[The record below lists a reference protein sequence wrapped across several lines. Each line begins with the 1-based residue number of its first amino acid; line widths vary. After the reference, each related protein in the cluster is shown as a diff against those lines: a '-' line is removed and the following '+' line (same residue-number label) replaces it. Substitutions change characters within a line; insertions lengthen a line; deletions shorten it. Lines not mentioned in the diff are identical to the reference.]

1 MNYLTLTLPPSW
13 GAEESY
19 DVGSNFESQLGD
31 GYISTSSSVEP
42 RVTWTIQAI
51 DTKDNIENVSDFLS
65 SRRGVESFYWSP
77 NIEVLPL
84 QLYFCTEWSI
94 TPVGFDTFNFSA
106 TFIKD
111 IESPCSDLSDL
122 IDITK
127 IKSDITA
134 SKVFIDNVS
143 TIDVNSL
150 ITNNATPKEGNTWLH
165 VFYTFATEVYFDFFK
180 IEVTK
185 PDGIKETVLTQS
197 GGGQNIGGYYGT
209 GSPNSWT
216 NFSYAFQ
223 KKGKYKIKFIHEK
236 DGNFSVE
243 NEVIAIDSVVI
254 GNASTRA
261 GITTTY
267 LNQGFENGV
276 IPSGWVNNWWQ
287 ITQNPVYS
295 GSNAIKSALTSN
307 DRNATAS
314 LEFEFEVFPEISL
327 QAPLL
332 ISNNNLVTKQWHQEA
347 GIDIPWQAGTL
358 YDQINM
364 SMAFLNGYKLLNDQ
378 TWLDRSLTLAE
389 AIETYYY
396 NGNSTLPHW
405 LINVRSSIG
414 SIQTNQL
421 FEVYSPSNNGYTAFP
436 ASVTALSTNQVN
448 IKASW
453 LPMLWEL
460 YDELYLI
467 TQNSIWQ
474 TRSNKIKTGFQS
486 IINYSPN
493 TVNSELFTSSIVRQ
507 NNVVTNRYGDRYLIS
522 QNLWG
527 LVGTNTNQLLAAI
540 DNLAKAQ
547 IKYAEINDDF
557 GPFAF
562 RISPI
567 NSLWQLNTVTGNLAT
582 LILYRNQANPMEQGS
597 DSGFSQ
603 AQFGLWLA
611 KALYYSNT
619 KFDSLQKLLMD
630 WLNWVDGKWCS
641 IEPDFPPTRFSEK
654 NTPYPDSDPATQA
667 LIGESALWAN
677 LNGEDAGT
685 TFRLILRSYE
695 YLQKQFEDDLTRI
708 MYGSWSKDKQIYIGE
723 MLKNYDSRTHS
734 CVINFLTLLA
744 IYKDQLVYPS
754 CTESI
759 RTPLL
764 QQTMESCCGSPT
776 IPCGIY
782 TLTGEVKPTGES
794 VFNNCAMMVRLTV
807 SSYY

>member
-19 DVGSNFESQLGD
+19 DVGSNFESQVGD

-51 DTKDNIENVSDFLS
+51 DTKDNINIVSDFLS
-65 SRRGVESFYWSP
+65 DRGGVESFYWSP
-77 NIEVLPL
+77 NVEVLPL

-111 IESPCSDLSDL
+111 IESLCNDLSDL

-127 IKSDITA
+127 IKSDVTT
-134 SKVFIDNVS
+134 SKIFVDNLS
-143 TIDVNSL
+143 TIDVNNL
-150 ITNNATPKEGNTWLH
+150 IINSNTPKENNTWLH
-165 VFYTFATEVYFDFFK
+165 VFYTFATEVYSDFFK
-180 IEVTK
+180 IQIIE
-185 PDGIKETVLTQS
+185 PDGIKKDVLIKSGAGQS
-197 GGGQNIGGYYGT
+197 VDGYHGG
-209 GSPNSWT
+209 GSPNPWI

-223 KKGKYKIKFIHEK
+223 KKGKYKIRFLHEK
-236 DGNFSVE
+236 DSGFSVQ
-243 NEVIAIDSVVI
+243 NEVVAIDSVVI
-254 GNASTRA
+254 GNANTREN
-261 GITTTY
+261 ITTTY
-267 LNQGFENGV
+267 LNQDFEGGI
-276 IPSGWVNNWWQ
+276 IPPGWINNWWQ
-287 ITQNPVYS
+287 ITQSPVYS
-295 GSNAIKSALTSN
+295 GTNAVKSSLTSD

-314 LEFEFEVFPEISL
+314 LEFEFEIFPQSNLQSPLMISDT
-327 QAPLL
+327 
-332 ISNNNLVTKQWHQEA
+332 NLVTKLCYQDNNAE
-347 GIDIPWQAGTL
+347 IPWQAGTL

-364 SMAFLNGYKLLNDQ
+364 SIAFLNGYKLLEDQ
-378 TWLDRSLTLAE
+378 TWLDKSLTLAE
-389 AIETYYY
+389 SIETYYY

-405 LINVRSSIG
+405 LINARSPIG

-421 FEVYSPSNNGYTAFP
+421 FEIYSL
-436 ASVTALSTNQVN
+436 TALAANQVDV
-448 IKASW
+448 KASW

-460 YDELYLI
+460 YDELYSI

-493 TVNSELFTSSIVRQ
+493 TVNSELFTLSIIRQ
-507 NNVVTNRYGDRYLIS
+507 NNIVTNRYGDRYLIS

-527 LVGTNTNQLLAAI
+527 LVGTNTSQLLAAI

-547 IKYAEINDDF
+547 IKYAEINNDF

-562 RISPI
+562 RIS
-567 NSLWQLNTVTGNLAT
+567 SFDSKWHLNTVTDDSSIS
-582 LILYRNQANPMEQGS
+582 LITNAMINGS

-611 KALYYSNT
+611 RALYDSNT
-619 KFDSLQKLLMD
+619 EFDTLQKMLMD
-630 WLNWVDGKWCS
+630 WLNWIDGIWCS
-641 IEPDFPPTRFSEK
+641 IEPDFPPVRFSE
-654 NTPYPDSDPATQA
+654 NNVPYPDSDPTTQA

-677 LNGEDAGT
+677 LNGEDPGA

-695 YLQKQFEDDLTRI
+695 YLEKQFDVNLSSV
-708 MYGSWSKDKQIYIGE
+708 MYGSWSKDSETYIGE
-723 MLKNYDSRTHS
+723 TLKNYDSRTHS
-734 CVINFLTLLA
+734 CVINFLTRLA
-744 IYKDQLVYPS
+744 LYKNQLTYPS

-759 RTPLL
+759 RTPLR
-764 QQTMESCCGSPT
+764 QQSVTSCCGSIT

-782 TLTGEVKPTGES
+782 GLSGHPLEGGS
-794 VFNNCAMMVRLTV
+794 SSFDNSIIVFTMYATNR
-807 SSYY
+807 SS

>member
-1 MNYLTLTLPPSW
+1 MNYLTLTLPPFW

-19 DVGSNFESQLGD
+19 DVGSNFESQVGD

-51 DTKDNIENVSDFLS
+51 DTKANINIVSDFLS
-65 SRRGVESFYWSP
+65 DRGGVESFYWSP
-77 NIEVLPL
+77 NVEVLPL

-111 IESPCSDLSDL
+111 IESLCNDLSDL

-127 IKSDITA
+127 IKSDVTT
-134 SKVFIDNVS
+134 SKIFVDNLS
-143 TIDVNSL
+143 TIDVNNL
-150 ITNNATPKEGNTWLH
+150 IINSNTPKENNTWLH
-165 VFYTFATEVYFDFFK
+165 VFYAFATEVYSDFFK
-180 IEVTK
+180 IQIIE
-185 PDGIKETVLTQS
+185 PDGIKKDILIKSGAGQS
-197 GGGQNIGGYYGT
+197 VDGYYGG
-209 GSPNSWT
+209 GSPNPWT

-223 KKGKYKIKFIHEK
+223 KKGKYKIRFLHEK
-236 DGNFSVE
+236 DSGFTVE
-243 NEVIAIDSVVI
+243 NEVVAIDSVVI
-254 GNASTRA
+254 GNANTRA
-261 GITTTY
+261 NITTTY
-267 LNQGFENGV
+267 LNQDFENGT
-276 IPSGWVNNWWQ
+276 IPSGWINNWWQ
-287 ITQNPVYS
+287 ITQSPVYS
-295 GSNAIKSALTSN
+295 GTNAVKSSLTSD

-314 LEFEFEVFPEISL
+314 LEFEFEIFPQSNLQSPLMISDT
-327 QAPLL
+327 
-332 ISNNNLVTKQWHQEA
+332 NLVTKLCYQDNNAE
-347 GIDIPWQAGTL
+347 IPWQAGTL

-364 SMAFLNGYKLLNDQ
+364 SMAFLNGYKLLEDQ
-378 TWLDRSLTLAE
+378 TWLDKSLTLAE
-389 AIETYYY
+389 SIETYYY

-405 LINVRSSIG
+405 LINARSPIG

-421 FEVYSPSNNGYTAFP
+421 FEIYSLNISGYTIFP
-436 ASVTALSTNQVN
+436 PSVTALAANQVDV
-448 IKASW
+448 KASW

-460 YDELYLI
+460 YDELYSI

-493 TVNSELFTSSIVRQ
+493 TVNSELFTLSIIRQ
-507 NNVVTNRYGDRYLIS
+507 NNIVTNRYGDRYLIS

-527 LVGTNTNQLLAAI
+527 LVDNNTEQLLAAI

-547 IKYAEINDDF
+547 IKYAEINNDF

-562 RISPI
+562 RIS
-567 NSLWQLNTVTGNLAT
+567 SFDSKWHLNTVTDDSSIS
-582 LILYRNQANPMEQGS
+582 LITNAMIDGS

-611 KALYYSNT
+611 KVLYDSNT
-619 KFDSLQKLLMD
+619 EFDTLQKVLMD

-641 IEPDFPPTRFSEK
+641 TEPDFPPVRFSE
-654 NTPYPDSDPATQA
+654 NDVPYPDSDPATQA

-677 LNGEDAGT
+677 INGEDPGA

-695 YLQKQFEDDLTRI
+695 YLEKQFDVNLSSV
-708 MYGSWSKDKQIYIGE
+708 MYGSWSKDNETYIGE
-723 MLKNYDSRTHS
+723 TLKNYDSRTHS
-734 CVINFLTLLA
+734 CVINFLTRLA
-744 IYKDQLVYPS
+744 LYKNQLTYPS

-759 RTPLL
+759 RTPLR
-764 QQTMESCCGSPT
+764 QQSVTSCCGSIT

-782 TLTGEVKPTGES
+782 GLSGYPLEGGS
-794 VFNNCAMMVRLTV
+794 SSFDNSIIVFTMYATNRL
-807 SSYY
+807 S

>member
-1 MNYLTLTLPPSW
+1 L
-13 GAEESY
+13 
-19 DVGSNFESQLGD
+19 
-31 GYISTSSSVEP
+31 I
-42 RVTWTIQAI
+42 
-51 DTKDNIENVSDFLS
+51 FLS
-65 SRRGVESFYWSP
+65 
-77 NIEVLPL
+77 
-84 QLYFCTEWSI
+84 
-94 TPVGFDTFNFSA
+94 
-106 TFIKD
+106 
-111 IESPCSDLSDL
+111 
-122 IDITK
+122 
-127 IKSDITA
+127 
-134 SKVFIDNVS
+134 
-143 TIDVNSL
+143 
-150 ITNNATPKEGNTWLH
+150 
-165 VFYTFATEVYFDFFK
+165 

-197 GGGQNIGGYYGT
+197 GGGQNIGYYGT

-243 NEVIAIDSVVI
+243 NEVVAIDSVVI

-267 LNQGFENGV
+267 LNQDFESGT

-405 LINVRSSIG
+405 LINVRSPIG

-493 TVNSELFTSSIVRQ
+493 TVNSELF
-507 NNVVTNRYGDRYLIS
+507 Y
-522 QNLWG
+522 
-527 LVGTNTNQLLAAI
+527 
-540 DNLAKAQ
+540 
-547 IKYAEINDDF
+547 
-557 GPFAF
+557 
-562 RISPI
+562 
-567 NSLWQLNTVTGNLAT
+567 
-582 LILYRNQANPMEQGS
+582 ILYS
-597 DSGFSQ
+597 T
-603 AQFGLWLA
+603 
-611 KALYYSNT
+611 T
-619 KFDSLQKLLMD
+619 K
-630 WLNWVDGKWCS
+630 
-641 IEPDFPPTRFSEK
+641 
-654 NTPYPDSDPATQA
+654 
-667 LIGESALWAN
+667 
-677 LNGEDAGT
+677 
-685 TFRLILRSYE
+685 
-695 YLQKQFEDDLTRI
+695 
-708 MYGSWSKDKQIYIGE
+708 
-723 MLKNYDSRTHS
+723 
-734 CVINFLTLLA
+734 
-744 IYKDQLVYPS
+744 
-754 CTESI
+754 
-759 RTPLL
+759 
-764 QQTMESCCGSPT
+764 
-776 IPCGIY
+776 
-782 TLTGEVKPTGES
+782 
-794 VFNNCAMMVRLTV
+794 
-807 SSYY
+807 